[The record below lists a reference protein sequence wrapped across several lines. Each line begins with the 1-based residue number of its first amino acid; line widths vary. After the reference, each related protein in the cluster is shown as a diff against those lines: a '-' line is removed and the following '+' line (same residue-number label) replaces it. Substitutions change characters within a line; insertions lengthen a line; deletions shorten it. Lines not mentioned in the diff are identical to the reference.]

1 MRYYQLINKQN
12 LQDKT
17 MASYR
22 EVLHKAKQEMEEAG
36 RGEQAALFYLLEL
49 TNKEAHNLYM
59 EYEEAMPLDIQEAYE
74 AGIQRL
80 VAGEPLGH
88 VLGFEWFYGYR
99 FKVNEHVL
107 IPRPETEELVANVL
121 AAYDERYADK
131 ENVMAV
137 DIGTGSGAIA
147 ISLKKE
153 EPNIHVMASD
163 ICEDAV
169 MVARE
174 NAETNEAIVSFMVGD
189 MLQPL
194 IERNLKVDILISNP
208 PYIPQEEVMEDSV
221 VNYEPHVALF
231 GGEDGL
237 KFYRVIFEY
246 APQVLHE
253 HGMMAFEMGYNQGEA
268 LSKEAKKYFP
278 DAKIEVIK
286 DMNGKDRMLFVYFA

>member
-1 MRYYQLINKQN
+1 
-12 LQDKT
+12 

-22 EVLHKAKQEMEEAG
+22 EVLHKAKQEMEVAG
-36 RGEQAALFYLLEL
+36 RGEQAALFYMLEL

-59 EYEEAMPLDIQEAYE
+59 EFEEEMPLDIQSSYE
-74 AGIQRL
+74 AGIKRL

-99 FKVNEHVL
+99 FKVNEDVL

-121 AAYDERYADK
+121 AAYDEYFSNV

-153 EPNIHVMASD
+153 EPNLHMMATD
-163 ICEDAV
+163 ISEKAV
-169 MVARE
+169 LVAKD
-174 NAETNEAIVSFMVGD
+174 NAQENEAVVSFLVGD

-194 IERNLKVDILISNP
+194 IERDIKVDILISNP
-208 PYIPQEEVMEDSV
+208 PYIPKEEVMEDSV

-237 KFYRVIFEY
+237 KFYRVIFEN
-246 APQVLHE
+246 APKVLKDKA
-253 HGMMAFEMGYNQGEA
+253 MMAFEMGYNQKEA
-268 LSKEAKKYFP
+268 LSALAKSYFP
-278 DAKIEVIK
+278 EAKIEVMK
-286 DMNGKDRMLFVYFA
+286 DMNSKNRMLFVYLNLA

>member
-1 MRYYQLINKQN
+1 M
-12 LQDKT
+12 
-17 MASYR
+17 
-22 EVLHKAKQEMEEAG
+22 
-36 RGEQAALFYLLEL
+36 LEL

-59 EYEEAMPLDIQEAYE
+59 EFEEEMPLDIQNAYE
-74 AGIQRL
+74 AGIKRL

-99 FKVNEHVL
+99 FKVNEDVL

-121 AAYDERYADK
+121 AAYDEYFSDV

-153 EPNIHVMASD
+153 EPNLHMMATD
-163 ICEDAV
+163 ISEKAV
-169 MVARE
+169 LVAKE
-174 NAETNEAIVSFMVGD
+174 NAQENEAVVSFLVGD

-194 IERNLKVDILISNP
+194 IERDVKVDILISNP
-208 PYIPQEEVMEDSV
+208 PYIPKEEVMEESV

-237 KFYRVIFEY
+237 KFYRVIFEN
-246 APQVLHE
+246 APQILKE
-253 HGMMAFEMGYNQGEA
+253 KAMMAFEMGYNQGEI
-268 LSKEAKKYFP
+268 LSDLARSYFP
-278 DAKIEVIK
+278 EAKIEVIK
-286 DMNGKDRMLFVYFA
+286 DMNGKNRMLFVYLNLA